1 MDSNG
6 IKCEKLYII
15 PGERSFW
22 RSTKGLKFKAWQ
34 DAVSITRTFL
44 SSKEHL
50 NLSGISFRVGL
61 EEKEPVKT
69 KMNLSHNVLL
79 AIVTVKL
86 GEKDSN
92 CWHSSWECRTTT
104 HTVRSS
110 RFLLE
115 CGIEVILS
123 LKKKMPFKI
132 YAGVASG
139 ALKLILNHSQYRQLC
154 RLNSWENRTVA

>member
-1 MDSNG
+1 M
-6 IKCEKLYII
+6 
-15 PGERSFW
+15 
-22 RSTKGLKFKAWQ
+22 AWQ

-79 AIVTVKL
+79 AIVTVKF

-92 CWHSSWECRTTT
+92 C
-104 HTVRSS
+104 
-110 RFLLE
+110 
-115 CGIEVILS
+115 
-123 LKKKMPFKI
+123 
-132 YAGVASG
+132 
-139 ALKLILNHSQYRQLC
+139 
-154 RLNSWENRTVA
+154 

>member
-6 IKCEKLYII
+6 IKCVKLYII
-15 PGERSFW
+15 PGERSFR
-22 RSTKGLKFKAWQ
+22 RSTKGLKFKTWQ

-79 AIVTVKL
+79 APVTVKL

-92 CWHSSWECRTTT
+92 C
-104 HTVRSS
+104 
-110 RFLLE
+110 
-115 CGIEVILS
+115 
-123 LKKKMPFKI
+123 
-132 YAGVASG
+132 
-139 ALKLILNHSQYRQLC
+139 
-154 RLNSWENRTVA
+154 

>member
-1 MDSNG
+1 M
-6 IKCEKLYII
+6 
-15 PGERSFW
+15 
-22 RSTKGLKFKAWQ
+22 
-34 DAVSITRTFL
+34 SITRTFL

-92 CWHSSWECRTTT
+92 C
-104 HTVRSS
+104 
-110 RFLLE
+110 
-115 CGIEVILS
+115 
-123 LKKKMPFKI
+123 
-132 YAGVASG
+132 
-139 ALKLILNHSQYRQLC
+139 
-154 RLNSWENRTVA
+154 

>member
-6 IKCEKLYII
+6 IKCVKLYII

-61 EEKEPVKT
+61 EEKEPVKI
-69 KMNLSHNVLL
+69 KMNLYSQSQVTTCSCHSQIGWNRLELL
-79 AIVTVKL
+79 TRK
-86 GEKDSN
+86 
-92 CWHSSWECRTTT
+92 CRITT
-104 HTVRSS
+104 HTVRSG
-110 RFLLE
+110 RFFLE
-115 CGIEVILS
+115 CGIEIILP
-123 LKKKMPFKI
+123 LKKQCLQKLCKC
-132 YAGVASG
+132 GKWG
-139 ALKLILNHSQYRQLC
+139 AEIDHRKYRQLC
-154 RLNSWENRTVA
+154 RLNSWENRMAA